1 MEENVLYLSAYRKP
15 LGGYEC
21 SSRLLAPKQELVPE
35 SNTSTRSAAGAN
47 KMSEINIVLPIIAS
61 FRKEWISISVG
72 SKAPADDYYTPT
84 WTNTPLICTCITG
97 LQRHHHVLSRDRN
110 YYQRC
115 AVSIFGIYQ
124 LYYYYTYEAIC
135 RNCT

>member
-1 MEENVLYLSAYRKP
+1 MEENVLYLSAYRN
-15 LGGYEC
+15 
-21 SSRLLAPKQELVPE
+21 LLADMNAVVVLLTPKQELVPE

-47 KMSEINIVLPIIAS
+47 KMSKINMVLPIIAS

-72 SKAPADDYYTPT
+72 SKAPADGYYTPT

-135 RNCT
+135 RYCT